1 MYPLNSRAGPHQ
13 PKASNSSVVMNGVKP
28 DTIAEIW

>member
-13 PKASNSSVVMNGVKP
+13 PKASNSSVVMKGVKP